1 MGVNIMTCVSLPDAG
16 VSGCEYYD
24 RCLVTRCGV
33 SGCEYYDRFLVT
45 R

>member
-1 MGVNIMTCVSLPDAG
+1 MTCVSLPGAG
-16 VSGCEYYD
+16 VSGYEYYD

-33 SGCEYYDRFLVT
+33 SGCEYYDRCLVT